1 DFMRYFPLMTIA
13 LLTLVVSARGQDA
26 KPAPKS
32 SFAGP
37 NEQGFL
43 LPNGWRLT
51 PAGKQVPLTD
61 LPLNILVDA
70 EGKHAIVATGGYNA
84 HELTAIDLTTQKKAA
99 SQSTRHTW
107 FGLAM
112 ENSSGKLWW
121 SGGGS
126 SVLHNYTWKDGK
138 LAAGA
143 DFPAALK
150 PGEPAPPDAPPTG
163 FRTGMCVDQEA
174 GVLYSLTIL
183 PKGDAKSFAWGDAT
197 TDKGLG
203 GAITRME
210 TRADNKTV
218 SQKCGKRPY
227 DVVLAKNGLLY
238 VSDWA
243 DRRILVVD
251 PKTLSTIA
259 RISVGEHPNQLALHP
274 KDNRLFVA
282 CASSNAVYV
291 IDTKAGT
298 VQETIY
304 TPLFPQSPEGSTP
317 DALCIAPDGETL
329 FVANADNN
337 CVAVVDIEHPRKSAV
352 KGFIPTGWYPTAVAV
367 TPNGKQLLVGVGKG
381 NQTAPNK
388 PAKEQVAAELAKA
401 PAE

>member
-1 DFMRYFPLMTIA
+1 MTACLIESSLARRQNGLGQTPPTWQDFMRYFLLMMIA
-13 LLTLVVSARGQDA
+13 LLTLVASARGQET

-61 LPLNILVDA
+61 LPLNILVSQDGA
-70 EGKHAIVATGGYNA
+70 HAFVATSGYNS
-84 HELTAIDLTTQKKAA
+84 HDLTVVDLAKATKVA
-99 SQSTRHTW
+99 SQSTRHSW
-107 FGLAM
+107 FGLTM
-112 ENSSGKLWW
+112 EQSSGRIWW

-138 LAAGA
+138 LEAGA
-143 DFPAALK
+143 DFPPALK
-150 PGEPAPPDAPPTG
+150 PGEAAPADAPPTG
-163 FRTGMCVDQEA
+163 FRTGVCVDQDT

-203 GAITRME
+203 GAITSIE
-210 TRADNKTV
+210 TRVEKSERKPL

-243 DRRILVVD
+243 DRRVLVVD

-274 KDNRLFVA
+274 KD
-282 CASSNAVYV
+282 
-291 IDTKAGT
+291 
-298 VQETIY
+298 
-304 TPLFPQSPEGSTP
+304 
-317 DALCIAPDGETL
+317 
-329 FVANADNN
+329 
-337 CVAVVDIEHPRKSAV
+337 
-352 KGFIPTGWYPTAVAV
+352 
-367 TPNGKQLLVGVGKG
+367 
-381 NQTAPNK
+381 
-388 PAKEQVAAELAKA
+388 
-401 PAE
+401 